1 MSILYVLI
9 PLTITLLLVA
19 VYAFFWAVN
28 HQQFDD
34 LDSPAYRVLLD
45 DDSDAHMQGQAQE
58 EAQGEAQKQG
68 QEQKQERR
76 QESDNDDSSNGNDG
90 KTNHSHNTHQPTKPL
105 PPDDHH

>member
-58 EAQGEAQKQG
+58 EAQKEAQKQG
-68 QEQKQERR
+68 QEQKQERE
-76 QESDNDDSSNGNDG
+76 QESDNDD
-90 KTNHSHNTHQPTKPL
+90 KTNNPHNTHQPTKANQPTKPL